1 MARASFGGDSDG
13 SRASIQRTLQALFE
27 NTSSSKDWARQAEVE
42 PFARDPT
49 LSLLLPLLILLSTLL
64 FLLVFFLIF
73 IIVLKR
79 RRGRGIALTDN
90 DGPIDLAREEEL
102 EGEGGLAGIEE
113 RWLEQQDDATQ
124 AGYER
129 GKCKAPQ
136 LSLGNRP
143 RLMILYRR
151 NSLPAAI

>member
-1 MARASFGGDSDG
+1 MERNSDSRQQQPMEALRQLAHQLQLQRAPPP
-13 SRASIQRTLQALFE
+13 Q
-27 NTSSSKDWARQAEVE
+27 VE
-42 PFARDPT
+42 PAAASTTVSMARDPA

-113 RWLEQQDDATQ
+113 RWLEQQDDAPQ

-129 GKCKAPQ
+129 AKCTPSSSSPSPTRFKAV
-136 LSLGNRP
+136 N
-143 RLMILYRR
+143 
-151 NSLPAAI
+151 

>member
-1 MARASFGGDSDG
+1 MGRSQRVGPQAPSDVTGVQRA
-13 SRASIQRTLQALFE
+13 LQKLFSNGE
-27 NTSSSKDWARQAEVE
+27 MVEAEVE
-42 PFARDPT
+42 PLARDPA

-102 EGEGGLAGIEE
+102 EGEGGLTGIEE
-113 RWLEQQDDATQ
+113 RWLEQQDEATQ

-129 GKCKAPQ
+129 AKCRQ
-136 LSLGNRP
+136 R
-143 RLMILYRR
+143 
-151 NSLPAAI
+151 